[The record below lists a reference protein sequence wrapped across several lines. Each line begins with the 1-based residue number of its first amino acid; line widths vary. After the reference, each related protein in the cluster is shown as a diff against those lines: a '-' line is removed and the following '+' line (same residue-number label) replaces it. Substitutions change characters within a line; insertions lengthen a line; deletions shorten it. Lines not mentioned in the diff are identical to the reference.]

1 MAPLKSLLKV
11 LATIILL
18 IIIIIIIIIIL
29 KVESDPVNYQYQT
42 GKKTVG
48 GQ

>member
-1 MAPLKSLLKV
+1 MAPLKSLFKV
-11 LATIILL
+11 LATTAT
-18 IIIIIIIIIIL
+18 IIIIIIL

>member
-11 LATIILL
+11 LATIIL
-18 IIIIIIIIIIL
+18 IIIIIIIIIL

>member
-11 LATIILL
+11 LATTI

>member
-11 LATIILL
+11 LATTT
-18 IIIIIIIIIIL
+18 IIIIIIIIIL

>member
-1 MAPLKSLLKV
+1 MAPLKSLFKV
-11 LATIILL
+11 LATTAT
-18 IIIIIIIIIIL
+18 IIIIIIIL

>member
-11 LATIILL
+11 LAT